1 METTGIKLIDIEQ
14 EMKSA
19 YLDYA
24 MSVIVSRALPDVR
37 DGLKPVQ
44 RRVLFAMNELGMRHN
59 TPYRKSARIVGE
71 VLGKYHPHG
80 DSSVYEAM
88 VRMAQNFSLRHM
100 LVDGQGNFGSID
112 NDPPAAMRYTEA
124 RLSEIAE
131 EMLVDIDKET
141 VNFVPNFDD
150 SLQEPSV
157 LPARIPNLL
166 LNGASGI
173 AVGMATNIPPHNLGE
188 LCDAL
193 VYLIDNPEADVAELM
208 QFVKGPD
215 FPTAAIIMGQ
225 DGIRSAYATG
235 KGKLVVR
242 AKTREVDVKGGRR
255 QIVITELPYQVNK
268 AALTE
273 RIAELVKNKKLVG
286 ISEIRDESDREGMRL
301 VIELKRDAQYQRVLN
316 NLYKSTSMQSTF
328 FVNMVVLV
336 DGKPRLVDLREALTC
351 YIDFRHEVITRRS
364 QFELNKAKSRAH
376 ILEGFLLALDN
387 MDEVIRVIRG
397 SETVE
402 DARNNLMEVFT
413 LSQIQAQAILDMPLR
428 RLAHLERQKIADE
441 YTEVLKSI
449 AYLEDLLAN
458 PRKIQFLIKEDLAQL
473 KKKYDNVRRTEITE
487 EEMVEFQQED
497 LIPHE
502 TMVVTLSRNGFIKR
516 MRSATYQQQGRG
528 GKGVKGMVT
537 REDDAVKQIL
547 LADTHANMMFFTSY
561 GRVYC
566 MKCYNIPESLS
577 RTSKGTSLVN
587 LIPINLEDGVTA
599 VLAVEEFLPNQY
611 LLMATRRGLIKKTSL
626 DKFSSIRRNGII
638 AMGLRKKDMLVSA
651 KIAGGSGEVV
661 MVTRKGR
668 AIRFKVENLRTASRT
683 SGGVRGIRI
692 DDDQLI
698 GMDVISSQCYLLTV
712 TKKGFGKLCAADHYP
727 IHQRGGKGIQ
737 THKVNNKT
745 GEIADAK
752 LVSKNEKELLL
763 LSTEGKIVNIPMEKV
778 SERSH
783 RRTIGVKVM
792 SFNEGESVV
801 AITSQLT
808 VELEQQPLI

>member
-1 METTGIKLIDIEQ
+1 MEITAERPIDLEQ

-44 RRVLFAMNELGMRHN
+44 RRVLFAMNDLGMRHN

-88 VRMAQNFSLRHM
+88 VRMAQNFSLRNM

-124 RLSEIAE
+124 RLSEIAQ
-131 EMLVDIDKET
+131 EMLVDIDRET
-141 VNFVPNFDD
+141 VNFVSNFDD

-188 LCDAL
+188 LCDAID
-193 VYLIDNPEADVAELM
+193 YLIDNPEADVAELM

-215 FPTAAIIMGQ
+215 FPTAAMIMGQ

-235 KGKLVVR
+235 KGKVVIR
-242 AKTREVDVKGGRR
+242 AKTREVDVKGGRK

-273 RIAELVKNKKLVG
+273 RIAELVKNKKMVG

-316 NLYKSTSMQSTF
+316 NLHKHTSMQSTF

-336 DGKPRLVDLREALTC
+336 DGQPRLVDLREALTC
-351 YIDFRHEVITRRS
+351 YIDFRHEVITKRS
-364 QFELNKAKSRAH
+364 QFELKRAQNRAH
-376 ILEGFLLALDN
+376 ILEGFLTALDN
-387 MDEVIRVIRG
+387 MDEVIKVIRG

-402 DARNNLMEVFT
+402 DARNNLMEAFT
-413 LSQIQAQAILDMPLR
+413 LSQLQAQAILDMPLR

-441 YTEVLKSI
+441 YAEVLKNI

-473 KKKYDNVRRTEITE
+473 KEKYDDGRRTEIIE
-487 EEMVEFQQED
+487 EEIVDFLQED

-502 TMVVTLSRNGFIKR
+502 RVIVTLSRNGFIKR
-516 MRSATYQQQGRG
+516 MTASTYRQQGRG
-528 GKGVKGMVT
+528 GKGVKGIVT
-537 REDDAVKQIL
+537 REDDAVKQMISV
-547 LADTHANMMFFTSY
+547 DTHDNILFFS
-561 GRVYC
+561 GRGKVYRL
-566 MKCYNIPESLS
+566 KGYDIPESMS
-577 RTSKGTSLVN
+577 RTAKGTSLVN

-599 VLAVEEFLPNQY
+599 MLEVKDFLSNRY
-611 LLMATRRGLIKKTSL
+611 LLMATKRGLIKKTSL
-626 DKFSSIRRNGII
+626 DKFSAIRRNGVI
-638 AMGLRKKDMLVSA
+638 AMGLRKSDVLISA
-651 KIAGGSGEVV
+651 KIAASSSEVV
-661 MVTRKGR
+661 MVTWKGR
-668 AIRFKVENLRTASRT
+668 AIRFRVDNLRTASRT
-683 SGGVRGIRI
+683 SGGVRGIKVK
-692 DDDQLI
+692 DDQLVD
-698 GMDVISSQCYLLTV
+698 MDIIFPQCYLLTL
-712 TKKGFGKLCAADHYP
+712 TEKGYGKLSAADHYP

-737 THKVNNKT
+737 THKVGDKT
-745 GEIADAK
+745 GYIAAVCLATKDEK
-752 LVSKNEKELLL
+752 DLLVS
-763 LSTEGKIVNIPMEKV
+763 SMEGKVICTSIAEISVKG
-778 SERSH
+778 
-783 RRTIGVKVM
+783 RRTQGMRVM
-792 SFNEGESVV
+792 GLDEGDSVV
-801 AITSQLT
+801 AITTQPIRDQEQL
-808 VELEQQPLI
+808 I

>member
-1 METTGIKLIDIEQ
+1 METTAERPIDIEQ
-14 EMKSA
+14 EMKSS

-44 RRVLFAMNELGMRHN
+44 RRVLFAMNDLGMHHN
-59 TPYRKSARIVGE
+59 SSYRKSARIVGE

-88 VRMAQNFSLRHM
+88 VRMAQKFSLRHM

-193 VYLIDNPEADVAELM
+193 IYLIDNTEADVAELM

-225 DGIRSAYATG
+225 EGIRSAYATG

-255 QIVITELPYQVNK
+255 QIIVTELPYQVNK
-268 AALTE
+268 ASLTE
-273 RIAELVKNKKLVG
+273 RIAELAKNKKLVG

-301 VIELKRDAQYQRVLN
+301 VIELKRDAQYQRVIN
-316 NLYKSTSMQSTF
+316 NLYKNTSMQTTF

-336 DGKPRLVDLREALTC
+336 DGRPRLVDLREALTC

-364 QFELNKAKSRAH
+364 QFELKKAMSRAH
-376 ILEGFLLALDN
+376 ILEGFLIALDN

-402 DARNNLMEVFT
+402 DARNNLIEVFT
-413 LSQIQAQAILDMPLR
+413 LSHLQAQAILDMPLR

-441 YTEVLKSI
+441 YTEVLKNI

-473 KKKYDNVRRTEITE
+473 KAKYDNGRRTEIISE
-487 EEMVEFQQED
+487 EIVDFQQED

-502 TMVVTLSRNGFIKR
+502 RVVVTLSLNGFIKR
-516 MRSATYQQQGRG
+516 MTASTYRQQGRG

-537 REDDAVKQIL
+537 REDDAVKKMISV
-547 LADTHANMMFFTSY
+547 DTHDNILFFS
-561 GRVYC
+561 GRGKVYC
-566 MKCYNIPESLS
+566 LKGYDIPESLS
-577 RTSKGTSLVN
+577 RTAKGTSLVN
-587 LIPINLEDGVTA
+587 LIPINLEEGVTA
-599 VLAVEEFLPNQY
+599 MLEVKDFPPNRF
-611 LLMATRRGLIKKTSL
+611 LLMATGKGLIKKTSL
-626 DKFSSIRRNGII
+626 DKFSAIRRNGVI
-638 AMGLRKKDMLVSA
+638 AMGLRKNDALISA
-651 KIAGGSGEVV
+651 KCVSDAGEVV
-661 MVTRKGR
+661 MVTHKGR
-668 AIRFKVENLRTASRT
+668 AIRFKVDNLRTASRT
-683 SGGVRGIRI
+683 SGGVRGIRM
-692 DDDQLI
+692 DSDQLI
-698 GMDVISSQCYLLTV
+698 GMDVIFPQCYLLTV
-712 TKKGFGKLCAADHYP
+712 TENGYGKLSAADHYP

-737 THKVNNKT
+737 THKVSDKT
-745 GEIADAK
+745 GLIAAACLAK
-752 LVSKNEKELLL
+752 KDEKDLLVS
-763 LSTEGKIVNIPMEKV
+763 SVAGKVICTSIAEISVKG
-778 SERSH
+778 
-783 RRTIGVKVM
+783 RRTQGMRVM
-792 SFNEGESVV
+792 GLDEGDKVV
-801 AITSQLT
+801 AITTQPIHDQQ
-808 VELEQQPLI
+808 ELI